1 MLLPARP
8 SLRTRTKLTK
18 VELQYTPL
26 EEIGK
31 LPLPLVPVSS
41 SLPAIASS
49 SLPPVAASSP
59 LLPAPPPPR
68 CPSPF
73 PTWRTAMHGLW
84 NGNKDLSA
92 MWKKLG
98 ERGIWWTTIPYMHTY
113 SPATA

>member
-1 MLLPARP
+1 MIML
-8 SLRTRTKLTK
+8 
-18 VELQYTPL
+18 PL
-26 EEIGK
+26 H

-41 SLPAIASS
+41 SLPPIASSS

-68 CPSPF
+68 YPSRF
-73 PTWRTAMHGLW
+73 PTWCTAMHGLW

-98 ERGIWWTTIPYMHTY
+98 ERGIWWTAIPYMHTY
-113 SPATA
+113 SPVVNAGLEDIYSPVQQDYG